1 MSSLNSQ
8 QVHPKV
14 NHGKTKAIY
23 TRKIN
28 PSLHERRIG
37 ALFKH
42 GLYKMRSARINGSWL
57 IRRETC
63 FRVGCQSNRGL
74 H

>member
-37 ALFKH
+37 AFIQAWLTV
-42 GLYKMRSARINGSWL
+42 YKMRSARINQ
-57 IRRETC
+57 C
-63 FRVGCQSNRGL
+63 FQ
-74 H
+74 